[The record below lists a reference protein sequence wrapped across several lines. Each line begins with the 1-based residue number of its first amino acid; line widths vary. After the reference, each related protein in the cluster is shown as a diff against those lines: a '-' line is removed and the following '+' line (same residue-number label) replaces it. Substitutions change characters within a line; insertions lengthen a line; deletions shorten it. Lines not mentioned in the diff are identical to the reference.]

1 MKIRHLVLV
10 SSLFVVFFSF
20 ILLVTVLFV
29 DEEEANSSSLSVDN
43 LSLSSEVLAY
53 RSIVEKYAKENGISE
68 YIPYLL
74 AIMQVE
80 SGGKDS
86 DVMQS
91 SESLGLPPN
100 SLDSTASIKQGVK
113 YFASLIQVMK
123 EKGCDINTV
132 IQSYNFGGGFIGYV
146 ANRGKKYSYE
156 LASDFSKEKS
166 NGQKVTYTNPVANQK
181 GNWRYAYGNQ
191 YYVALVLQYIRQGN
205 SQKFDDQ
212 TVQKIMD
219 EALKYENYPYVFG
232 GSTPTT
238 SFDCSG
244 LTQWCYAKVEITLPR
259 TAQAQYDTSQHL
271 SIKEAKPGD
280 LVFFH
285 STYDAGTY
293 VTHVGIYVGN
303 MRMYNAGDPIGY
315 ADLNDTYWQ
324 QHLIGAGRVKQ

>member
-29 DEEEANSSSLSVDN
+29 DEEEVNSSSLSVGN
-43 LSLSSEVLAY
+43 FSLSSEVLAY

-68 YIPYLL
+68 YVPYLL

-80 SGGKDS
+80 SSGKGN

-91 SESLGLPPN
+91 SESLGLAPN

-113 YFASLIQVMK
+113 YFTSLIKVMK
-123 EKGCDINTV
+123 EKGCDINTA

-166 NGQKVTYTNPVANQK
+166 GGQKVTYTNPVANQK

-191 YYVALVLQYIRQGN
+191 YYVTLVLQYIRQGD

-219 EALKYENYPYVFG
+219 EALKYENDPYVFG
-232 GSTPTT
+232 GSTPRT

-244 LTQWCYAKVEITLPR
+244 LTQWCYAKAGITLPR

-271 SIKEAKPGD
+271 SIKEARPGD

>member
-10 SSLFVVFFSF
+10 SSFFVVFFSF

-29 DEEEANSSSLSVDN
+29 DEEEANSSSLSVGN

-68 YIPYLL
+68 YVPYLL

-80 SGGKDS
+80 SGGKGN

-100 SLDSTASIKQGVK
+100 SLNSTASIKQGVK
-113 YFASLIQVMK
+113 YFATLIQLMK
-123 EKGCDINTV
+123 EKGCDITTA
-132 IQSYNFGGGFIGYV
+132 IQSYNFGGEFIEYV
-146 ANRGKKYSYE
+146 ANRGKKYSFE
-156 LASDFSKEKS
+156 LASDFAKEKS
-166 NGQKVTYTNPVANQK
+166 DGQKVTYTNPVANQK

-191 YYVALVLQYIRQGN
+191 YYVTLVLQYIRQGN

-212 TVQKIMD
+212 TVQKIMA

-244 LTQWCYAKVEITLPR
+244 LTQWCYAKAGITLPR
-259 TAQAQYDTSQHL
+259 TAQAQYDSSQHL

>member
-10 SSLFVVFFSF
+10 SSLLVVLFSF
-20 ILLVTVLFV
+20 ILLVTVLFA
-29 DEEEANSSSLSVDN
+29 DEEEVNSSSLSVGN
-43 LSLSSEVLAY
+43 FSLSSEVLAY

-68 YIPYLL
+68 YVPYLL

-80 SGGKDS
+80 SGGKGN

-113 YFASLIQVMK
+113 YFAALIQAMK
-123 EKGCDINTV
+123 ERKCDINTA
-132 IQSYNFGGGFIGYV
+132 IQSYNYGGGFIGYV
-146 ANRGKKYSYE
+146 TNRGKKYSYE
-156 LASDFSKEKS
+156 LASDFAKEKS
-166 NGQKVTYTNPVANQK
+166 GGQKVTYTNPVVNQK

-219 EALKYENYPYVFG
+219 EALKYENFPYVFG

-244 LTQWCYAKVEITLPR
+244 LTQWCYAKVGITLPR
-259 TAQAQYDTSQHL
+259 TAQAQYDSSQHL
-271 SIKEAKPGD
+271 LIKEAKPGD

-324 QHLIGAGRVKQ
+324 LHLIGAGRVK